1 MRLISLQLCNF
12 RQFYGKTPE
21 IKFSCGQQNTTVIYG
36 NNGSGKTAI
45 LNAFTWILYEQFT
58 AAFAAP
64 ETLINKRAIA
74 ESPIGT
80 AVECWGEIKFERDH
94 QLYQFKRKC
103 YGVKKQN
110 QEIETSKSKLFIL
123 VSNDDGKWY
132 SPLESAADII
142 ELILPTSLHQYFF
155 FDGERIDNF
164 FRHHENNTIAEDTRE
179 LLGVKVLDR
188 AIEHLKKAKRTLQ
201 EELQNIG
208 DTETKQLLQAQNK
221 LEDSILQSQN
231 KTQEIIQ
238 QIEQLEKRKKN
249 LTYQLQEL
257 NGADKLQDLKDKL
270 IKQEQSA
277 RNNLINCKQ
286 ELKNLISRQSYLVF
300 LPPIQKSFT
309 KLLQDLRQSENI
321 YTGVKKDFIEQLL
334 QQEKCIC
341 NRPLTPETT
350 AYQELIKILNQVD
363 SQQIAEVT
371 IRLETQLKINQDILI
386 KLWQDLDKKQAY
398 LNHQYLEISKL
409 EQELEKVNRKLRRY
423 PDHNIQKI
431 QQDIELIENRIKE
444 LILEQGAIQQNLT
457 NQNQELSQL
466 EIKINKHQLKES
478 KQILTKQRIQA
489 TAEAITRLIEVRTRL
504 EQEFRDS
511 LEQKVGEIFSSI
523 SFTPYIPKLNNNYE
537 LTLVEKTSGTSIPVA
552 ASTGENQILSLSFIG
567 GIIDR
572 VREWSQQNT
581 LMGPDSSTFPI
592 VMDSPFGSLDQI
604 YRTQVAKAIPKLANQ
619 LVILVTKTQW
629 RGEVAT
635 EIADLTGKQYVLAY
649 NSPKPDCQKDW
660 IKLYGVNYPLV
671 KPSNNQF
678 EYTEVIQVN
687 EEF

>member
-21 IKFSCGQQNTTVIYG
+21 IKFSYGQENTTVIYG

-64 ETLINKRAIA
+64 EILINKRAIA
-74 ESPIGT
+74 ESPLNTTI
-80 AVECWGEIKFERDH
+80 ECWGEIKFGRDH
-94 QLYQFKRKC
+94 KLYQLKRKC

-110 QEIETSKSKLFIL
+110 QELETSESKLFIL
-123 VSNDDGKWY
+123 VSHDDGKWY
-132 SPLESAADII
+132 SPVESAADII

-164 FRHHENNTIAEDTRE
+164 FRHHANNTIAEDTRE

-208 DTETKQLLQAQNK
+208 DLETKQLLQTQTK
-221 LEDSILQSQN
+221 LEDAISRSQN
-231 KTQEIIQ
+231 KTQKINQ
-238 QIEQLEKRKKN
+238 QIKQLEKQKQN
-249 LTYQLQEL
+249 LTHQLQEL
-257 NGADKLQDLKDKL
+257 NGADKLQYLKDKL
-270 IKQEQSA
+270 TKQEQSA
-277 RNNLINCKQ
+277 RKNLINCKQ

-300 LPPIQKSFT
+300 LPQTQKIFT
-309 KLLQDLRQSENI
+309 KLLQDLRQSDNI
-321 YTGVKKDFIEQLL
+321 YSGIKKDFIEQLL
-334 QQEKCIC
+334 RQEKCIC
-341 NRPLTPETT
+341 NRPLIPETT
-350 AYQELIKILNQVD
+350 AYQELTNILNQVD
-363 SQQIAEVT
+363 SKHITEVT
-371 IRLETQLKINQDILI
+371 IRLETQVQINQNILI
-386 KLWQDLDKKQAY
+386 KLWQDIDQKQAY

-409 EQELEKVNRKLRRY
+409 EQELEKVNKKLRKY
-423 PDHNIQKI
+423 PDYNIQKL
-431 QQDIELIENRIKE
+431 QQDTELIENKIKE

-457 NQNQELSQL
+457 NQNQKLSQL
-466 EIKINKHQLKES
+466 EIKIDQYQLKEN

-489 TAEAITRLIEVRTRL
+489 TTEAITRLIEVRNRL
-504 EQEFRDS
+504 EQQFRDS

-523 SFTPYIPKLNNNYE
+523 SFTPYIPKLNKDYE
-537 LTLVEKTSGTSIPVA
+537 LTLVENTSGKSIPVA

-567 GIIDR
+567 GIINR

-581 LMGPDSSTFPI
+581 LIGPDSSTFPI

-604 YRTQVAKAIPKLANQ
+604 YRKQVAKAIPQLANQ
-619 LVILVTKTQW
+619 LIILVTKTQW
-629 RGEVAT
+629 RGEVAA
-635 EIADLTGKQYVLAY
+635 EISNLTGKKYVLAY

-678 EYTEVIQVN
+678 EYTEIIQVN
-687 EEF
+687 E

>member
-21 IKFSCGQQNTTVIYG
+21 IKFSYGQENTTVIYG

-64 ETLINKRAIA
+64 EILINKRAIA
-74 ESPIGT
+74 ESTVGI
-80 AVECWGEIKFERDH
+80 AIECWGEIKFERDH
-94 QLYQFKRKC
+94 KLYQLKRKC
-103 YGVKKQN
+103 YGVKQSN
-110 QEIETSKSKLFIL
+110 QELEITESKLFIL
-123 VSNDDGKWY
+123 VSHDDGKWY
-132 SPLESAADII
+132 SPVESASDII

-164 FRHHENNTIAEDTRE
+164 FRHHENNTIAEDTKE

-208 DTETKQLLQAQNK
+208 DTETRQLLQAQNK
-221 LEDSILQSQN
+221 LEDSISQSQN
-231 KTQEIIQ
+231 QVTEIIQ
-238 QIEQLEKRKKN
+238 QIEQLENQKKN
-249 LTYQLQEL
+249 LIHKLQEL
-257 NGADKLQDLKDKL
+257 NGADKLQYLKDKL
-270 IKQEQSA
+270 IKQEQST

-300 LPPIQKSFT
+300 LPQTQKSFI
-309 KLLQDLRQSENI
+309 KLLKDLRQSENR
-321 YTGVKKDFIEQLL
+321 YSGVKKDFIEQLL

-350 AYQELIKILNQVD
+350 AYKELTKILNQAD
-363 SQQIAEVT
+363 NQQISEAT
-371 IRLETQLKINQDILI
+371 IRLETQLKINQDILV
-386 KLWQDLDKKQAY
+386 KLWQALDQKQAY
-398 LNHQYLEISKL
+398 LNHQYLEISQL
-409 EQELEKVNRKLRRY
+409 EQELETVNKKLRRY
-423 PDHNIQKI
+423 PDHNIQSI
-431 QQDIELIENRIKE
+431 QRDIELLENRIKE
-444 LILEQGAIQQNLT
+444 LILKQGIIQQDLT
-457 NQNQELSQL
+457 TQNQELSQL
-466 EIKINKHQLKES
+466 ILTISKHQLKEN
-478 KQILTKQRIQA
+478 KQILTKKRIQA
-489 TAEAITRLIEVRTRL
+489 TAEAIIRLIEVRTRL
-504 EQEFRDS
+504 EEQFRDS
-511 LEQKVGEIFSSI
+511 LEQKVREIFSSI
-523 SFTPYIPKLNNNYE
+523 SFTPYIPKLNKNYE
-537 LTLVEKTSGTSIPVA
+537 LTLVEKTSGISIPVA

-567 GIIDR
+567 GIINR
-572 VREWSQQNT
+572 VKEWSQQNT
-581 LMGPDSSTFPI
+581 LIGPDSSTFPI

-604 YRTQVAKAIPKLANQ
+604 YRKQVAKAIPQLANQ
-619 LVILVTKTQW
+619 LIILVTKTQW

-660 IKLYGVNYPLV
+660 IELYGVQYPLV

-678 EYTEVIQVN
+678 EYTEIIQVY
-687 EEF
+687 E